1 MRYMSVLSVPLL
13 ALLASP
19 AMAQSHRVLD
29 NGVVVVPAQAGAA
42 QVRLELVDDNIVR
55 VSADPDGDFK
65 RTPSLMR
72 VPVQGKPRFTVE
84 QGGGNLRLVA
94 AGISAEISEADG
106 HVSFRDAE
114 GKPLLAERAGGRSF
128 SPLSVEGKAYYSV
141 RQRFESPSDE
151 AIYGFGQHQQG
162 WMNQKGARRRAA
174 PGQHRHGGAV
184 HRLQPQLR
192 SALGQQCDHPAG

>member
-84 QGGGNLRLVA
+84 QGGGNPRT
-94 AGISAEISEADG
+94 
-106 HVSFRDAE
+106 
-114 GKPLLAERAGGRSF
+114 
-128 SPLSVEGKAYYSV
+128 
-141 RQRFESPSDE
+141 
-151 AIYGFGQHQQG
+151 
-162 WMNQKGARRRAA
+162 RRR
-174 PGQHRHGGAV
+174 PG
-184 HRLQPQLR
+184 
-192 SALGQQCDHPAG
+192 